1 MARQERWRNDA
12 QRYRDDDARDW
23 RVSGDDWRRG
33 ESTRGGRR
41 FGENERADYGASG
54 RNRDYR
60 DNQDYDDSHRAS
72 DEMRRRDVTGH
83 GAGRDPYRG
92 DYGAWSESEHYGRP
106 GGTYGPGTYESGR
119 GSSFYDRDDNW
130 RRGEDWPS
138 ARGGRFSRWDDER
151 GWGGDGRDRGDER
164 GFFERASDEVASWFG
179 DRDAERRRMQD
190 QYRGR
195 GPKGYMRSDDRIR
208 EDVNDRLT
216 DAPTIDA
223 SEIEVAVSGGE
234 VTLTGF
240 VFSRDQR
247 RRAEDVAETV
257 SGVTHVQNNLR
268 VREMTG
274 NLGQTAFG
282 RDTSTGA
289 IGTPD
294 ASGAPGTTAAS
305 GGSSTSGSGRTGRK
319 TSL

>member
-1 MARQERWRNDA
+1 
-12 QRYRDDDARDW
+12 
-23 RVSGDDWRRG
+23 
-33 ESTRGGRR
+33 
-41 FGENERADYGASG
+41 
-54 RNRDYR
+54 
-60 DNQDYDDSHRAS
+60 
-72 DEMRRRDVTGH
+72 
-83 GAGRDPYRG
+83 
-92 DYGAWSESEHYGRP
+92 
-106 GGTYGPGTYESGR
+106 
-119 GSSFYDRDDNW
+119 
-130 RRGEDWPS
+130 
-138 ARGGRFSRWDDER
+138 
-151 GWGGDGRDRGDER
+151 
-164 GFFERASDEVASWFG
+164 
-179 DRDAERRRMQD
+179 
-190 QYRGR
+190 
-195 GPKGYMRSDDRIR
+195 MRSDDRIR

-234 VTLTGF
+234 ITLTGF

-294 ASGAPGTTAAS
+294 TSGASATMAAS
-305 GGSSTSGSGRTGRK
+305 DGSSSPATGATGDSGRTGRK